1 MATRLHS
8 SPVPI
13 AERLTS
19 LIPVTLQL
27 TFFSILAALVVLR
40 GEG

>member
-1 MATRLHS
+1 
-8 SPVPI
+8 VPI
-13 AERLTS
+13 AERLTG

-27 TFFSILAALVVLR
+27 TFFSFIAALVAFR